1 MLEVDIDKILPVT
14 EARDN
19 FNKIIDDVGGTD
31 KMYVLTKNGKPSAVV
46 VGVNHLE
53 KLTGKSAD
61 ELTSIVE
68 KKADETPVVEEV
80 KKPDSFGGN
89 VAGGSKPLET
99 DDATAGQSIQAGSAT
114 EKSSP
119 VPSSTLR
126 DEPTGSDSNESNIE
140 GTLEVP
146 PVPTDSVGAPVSPST
161 SPSVAQRAPLDSGP
175 TSSTQRVPYDSGPG
189 SVPAPSR
196 AKVSMTIPTDSVG
209 KPKVASNQA
218 PAPPNQSASGGAAA
232 SDSDLFV

>member
-19 FNKIIDDVGGTD
+19 FNKIVDEVEGTD
-31 KMYVLTKNGKPSAVV
+31 HMYVLTKNGKPSAVV

-53 KLTGKSAD
+53 KLTGKTAD

-80 KKPDSFGGN
+80 SKPTSN
-89 VAGGSKPLET
+89 LAGGSKPPAAVPSENRGAT
-99 DDATAGQSIQAGSAT
+99 DSFATGQSIQSGMSGQSSAPIDVPIETEGS
-114 EKSSP
+114 
-119 VPSSTLR
+119 
-126 DEPTGSDSNESNIE
+126 
-140 GTLEVP
+140 
-146 PVPTDSVGAPVSPST
+146 VSP
-161 SPSVAQRAPLDSGP
+161 PEPAPAP
-175 TSSTQRVPYDSGPG
+175 TSSTQRVPSDPGPG

-196 AKVSMTIPTDSVG
+196 AEVAMPE
-209 KPKVASNQA
+209 VASNQA
-218 PAPPNQSASGGAAA
+218 PAATPTDPPTENGGGAAS